1 MRDLMHEIQA
11 VPFIP
16 PQSDATNTPIVSS
29 IIDLQGCDSITFF
42 ILTGAILDA
51 DVTFTVQ
58 LEEGMQANMS
68 DAAPVADIDMLS
80 SVRGAAPEASAAFTF
95 ANPNAVTRLGYIGN
109 MRYLQMTITPAN
121 NTSAASIAALAVRG
135 HLASRPS

>member
-16 PQSDATNTPIVSS
+16 PQSDATNAVITSS

-42 ILTGAILDA
+42 ILTGAIADA

-58 LEEGMQANMS
+58 LEEGMQANCRMLRRW
-68 DAAPVADIDMLS
+68 PTIDMLS
-80 SVRGAAPEASAAFTF
+80 SVRGAAPRPRPRSPSPT
-95 ANPNAVTRLGYIGN
+95 PTR
-109 MRYLQMTITPAN
+109 
-121 NTSAASIAALAVRG
+121 
-135 HLASRPS
+135 